1 MPYFDTSVINQ
12 FWLLKMAVVPEDSE
26 VTLLIHA
33 FRYAKYKEYLDDSNK
48 MKKSTRRKVAK
59 LVFRSRDE
67 DLLYRKKD
75 GEKVGKTKQESLAYD
90 IMFI

>member
-48 MKKSTRRKVAK
+48 MKKKP
-59 LVFRSRDE
+59 
-67 DLLYRKKD
+67 
-75 GEKVGKTKQESLAYD
+75 GEK
-90 IMFI
+90 